1 MSDLEPINCWIYR
14 SSRQHEMYLYL
25 CEEDAFDDIP
35 EALMN
40 RFGTPSL
47 VMELELHQDRKLS
60 RVEVADVM
68 NSLRNSGFFLQ
79 MPPQIHAELYD
90 AEH

>member
-1 MSDLEPINCWIYR
+1 
-14 SSRQHEMYLYL
+14 MYLYL
-25 CEEDAFDDIP
+25 SEEEAFDDIP
-35 EALMN
+35 EALMS

-47 VMELELHQDRKLS
+47 VMELELHKERKLA
-60 RVEVADVM
+60 RVDVVDVM

-79 MPPQIHAELYD
+79 MPPEIQAELYD